1 MLFDRLD
8 AYLWISLVLFCIGLF
23 GLLTRRNAIAILMS
37 VELLLN
43 AVCINLVAFSRFVR
57 PVAWGWSELAPA
69 QPAYY
74 DVTGQV
80 FAIIVITLA
89 AAEVAVG
96 LAIVVA
102 VFRQKQTA
110 NLDQINLLKW

>member
-8 AYLWISLVLFCIGLF
+8 AYIWISLILFCIGLF

-37 VELLLN
+37 IELLLN
-43 AVCINLVAFSRFVR
+43 AVCINLIAFSRFIR
-57 PVAWGWSELAPA
+57 PLSWDWGAVASGQA
-69 QPAYY
+69 AYH